1 MPIEIK
7 ELIVRA
13 VIGSADM
20 QSAKKGT
27 HNNGGDE
34 SKEMQQ
40 MAEMLD
46 QMKQM
51 MLDHKER

>member
-13 VIGSADM
+13 VIGGADM
-20 QSAKKGT
+20 DSAKKGSRKK
-27 HNNGGDE
+27 GGQDP
-34 SKEMQQ
+34 KELQHV
-40 MAEMLD
+40 AEMLD

>member
-13 VIGSADM
+13 IVGNSDVD
-20 QSAKKGT
+20 SNKKGRRK
-27 HNNGGDE
+27 
-34 SKEMQQ
+34 SKMDHKERHK
-40 MAEMLD
+40 MAEMLE

>member
-20 QSAKKGT
+20 QSAKKGS
-27 HNNGGDE
+27 HNNGGDGP
-34 SKEMQQ
+34 KEMQQ

>member
-13 VIGSADM
+13 VVGNSDQLSSGKKNKSASRD
-20 QSAKKGT
+20 
-27 HNNGGDE
+27 D
-34 SKEMQQ
+34 SKENMQL
-40 MAEMLD
+40 AEALE